1 VILAGTVPPTGA
13 LPQQADAALTGVLVF
28 AAAVWVGGLVAIFV
42 VARVAR
48 RTLRPAER
56 VAFFRCLGRAYGP
69 VGGLALALALVS
81 GAVLLSGH
89 PWDGQVTA
97 ATAAAAAGCLVAV
110 TVAGVMRARRMTRL
124 RHRALGN
131 PGDPGLARQ
140 VWREAITAAILRALI
155 AALSLALLALGVLL
169 AG

>member
-1 VILAGTVPPTGA
+1 MILAGTLPPTGA
-13 LPQQADAALTGVLVF
+13 LPQQADAALAGVLVF

-89 PWDGQVTA
+89 PWDSQVTA
-97 ATAAAAAGCLVAV
+97 AMAAAGCLVAV
-110 TVAGVMRARRMTRL
+110 TVAA
-124 RHRALGN
+124 
-131 PGDPGLARQ
+131 
-140 VWREAITAAILRALI
+140 
-155 AALSLALLALGVLL
+155 
-169 AG
+169 

>member
-1 VILAGTVPPTGA
+1 MIPAGTAPPTWA
-13 LPQQADAALTGVLVF
+13 LPQQADVALTGVLVF

-69 VGGLALALALVS
+69 VGGLALALALAS
-81 GAVLLSGH
+81 GAVLLSRH

-97 ATAAAAAGCLVAV
+97 ATAVAGSLVAV
-110 TVAGVMRARRMTRL
+110 TAAGVVQARRMTRL

-131 PGDPGLARQ
+131 PGDRGWPGRYGAKRP
-140 VWREAITAAILRALI
+140 ALP
-155 AALSLALLALGVLL
+155 SCVR
-169 AG
+169 